1 MSKNFHVY
9 LSSAGSGKTYMLT
22 LSYLKLALR
31 GVDAFKH
38 ILAVTFTNKA
48 TEEMKER
55 ILQVLRGLASGD
67 AHPMK
72 KQLMDDLK
80 MSEEGLKTRAEM
92 VLRAILHEYGRFS
105 IVTIDSFFHQVIR
118 SFAREMGLQGT
129 FRIDLDIDK
138 VLQEVVDN
146 MLAKLGEDNQTDLRK
161 WLTQF
166 AEEKLEDGK
175 SWDFRSDI
183 TSLANEIFR
192 DGFKSY
198 GSQIFELSKSGDF
211 FTKKLKSLQ
220 DQRTKFERDV
230 QKLAKEGI
238 AEVDRCGGIDQFTR
252 KASGPAGL
260 FAKVLGGDY
269 DVSDTRRMAA
279 DDVTKWLTKANLG
292 NATLVDGLE
301 SAILPLYKKMIHY
314 LDEHLLHINSILEVY
329 RFFHTYGILSALNQE
344 LQHYRDEKDIMLISD
359 LPDFLRQI
367 INDSDTPFIYEKI
380 GGIFQHY
387 LIDEFQDTSGFQWQ
401 NFKPLL
407 KNALD
412 SGETSMVVG
421 DTKQSIYRWRGGD
434 WKLLNSEIMREVGEH
449 HSLVH
454 RLSSNWRSDG
464 RIVGFN
470 NWLFQK
476 MPDLIA
482 GQFADLDVELES
494 HLLEFQKVYTD
505 AEQQIEKP
513 GDSGGIHCEFIN
525 QEDDWKT
532 VAVEKTIST
541 VEELQRKGF
550 DLRDIAILTRTTGE
564 GKLVADSFIKH
575 KHSDAADPA
584 LSYEVVSSEAL
595 YLYSGHVVQFI
606 VSMLRWM
613 NDEEDLISLAE
624 WFHEYQVFIKEIEVE
639 GSPVAMVREW
649 EQHVPKPFVRHR
661 ANIKSLPLYDIVE
674 SLIRI
679 FELNE
684 IRAEITYLQGFQD
697 AVLDFTKNEG
707 GDISAFLEWWE
718 NVRKDRAIQI
728 ADENNAVKVLTIHK
742 SKGLEYPVVIVPFLN
757 WKLDHDVFGNSEV
770 LWMSPDVLDMDDLPV
785 VPIRYSSKLKDTY
798 WSHDY
803 WKERTSAFLDSL
815 NLLYVAF
822 TRPIKGLY
830 VFGPKPKTSKMSDV
844 ADLCFDLFATHEN
857 WDIEKEQLN
866 IGEISPSD
874 EPRKGSS
881 EYSLAVYASQPWRS
895 KISVQMKGAAELSD
909 KDWDKQ
915 LSGTDMHKV
924 LSEVEEMTPAD
935 IPDWAL
941 DFMQSEEVRP
951 YFENLDEVRKE
962 VPILMP
968 GGNFYRIDRLI
979 RKGKE
984 WTVIDFKTGTPRDKD
999 EDQVRTYLK
1008 ILNTMGYQQVV
1019 GVLIYLDPVLV
1030 KSVA

>member
-1 MSKNFHVY
+1 
-9 LSSAGSGKTYMLT
+9 MLT

-31 GVDAFKH
+31 GVDAFRH

-55 ILQVLRGLASGD
+55 ILQVLRALALGE

-72 KQLMDDLK
+72 EQLMADLQ
-80 MSEEGLKTRAEM
+80 MSDAALKTRAEK
-92 VLRAILHEYGRFS
+92 VIRAILHDYGRFS

-118 SFAREMGLQGT
+118 AFAREMGLQGT

-146 MLAKLGEDNQTDLRK
+146 MLAKLGEDDQRELRS

-183 TSLANEIFR
+183 TGLAKEIFR

-198 GSQIFELSKSGDF
+198 GTQIFELSKERNF
-211 FTKKLKSLQ
+211 FTEKLKTLQ
-220 DQRTKFERDV
+220 YQKTKFERDV
-230 QKLAKEGI
+230 QKLAKEGM
-238 AEVDRCGGIDQFTR
+238 AEIDRCGGIDHFTR

-260 FAKVLGGDY
+260 FAKILVGDY
-269 DVSDTRRMAA
+269 DISDTRRMAA

-292 NATLVDGLE
+292 NAALVDALE
-301 SAILPLYKKMIHY
+301 GSIMPLYRKMIHF
-314 LDEHLLHINSILEVY
+314 LDEHLLHINSVLEVY

-387 LIDEFQDTSGFQWQ
+387 LIDEFQDTSTFQWQ

-407 KNALD
+407 TNALD

-434 WKLLNSEIMREVGEH
+434 WKLLNSEIIREVGEH

-454 RLSSNWRSDG
+454 RLSSNWRSEG

-476 MPDLIA
+476 MPELIA
-482 GQFADLDVELES
+482 GQFADLDEELGS
-494 HLLEFQKVYTD
+494 HLQEFQQVYTD
-505 AEQQIEKP
+505 ADQQIEKE
-513 GDSGGIHCEFIN
+513 GESGGVRCEFIS
-525 QEDDWKT
+525 QEDDWKAR
-532 VAVEKTIST
+532 AVEKTIDT
-541 VEELQRKGF
+541 VEDLQRKGF
-550 DLRDIAILTRTTGE
+550 ALRDIAILTRTTSE
-564 GKLVADSFIKH
+564 GKLIADSFIKY
-575 KHSDAADPA
+575 KHSEAADPD

-595 YLYSGHVVQFI
+595 YLYSGHVVQFL
-606 VSMLRWM
+606 VSMLKWM

-624 WFHEYQVFIKEIEVE
+624 WFQEYQVFIKEADME
-639 GSPVAMVREW
+639 GSPVANVREW
-649 EQHVPKPFVRHR
+649 ERHVPRAFVKHR
-661 ANIKSLPLYDIVE
+661 ASIKTLPLYDIVE
-674 SLIRI
+674 SLLRI
-679 FELNE
+679 FELNK

-757 WKLDHDVFGNSEV
+757 WKLDHDVFGNAEV
-770 LWMSPDVLDMDDLPV
+770 LWMSPAALDMESLPV

-798 WSHDY
+798 WSQDY
-803 WKERTSAFLDSL
+803 WKERISAFLDNL

-822 TRPIKGLY
+822 TRPISGLY

-844 ADLCFDLFATHEN
+844 SGLCFDLFATHDN
-857 WDIEKEQLN
+857 WDATKDLL
-866 IGEISPSD
+866 SF
-874 EPRKGSS
+874 GSIAPADRPQQAS
-881 EYSLAVYASQPWRS
+881 NEYSLSFYASQPWRS
-895 KISVQMKGAAELSD
+895 KISVQMKGAAELSE
-909 KDWDKQ
+909 KDWQKQ

-924 LSEVEEMTPAD
+924 LSEVEEMVPSD

-941 DFMQSEEVRP
+941 EFMQTTEVKP
-951 YFENLDEVRKE
+951 YFEGLDEVRRE

-968 GGNFYRIDRLI
+968 GGKFYRIDRLV
-979 RKGKE
+979 RKGEK
-984 WTVIDFKTGTPRDKD
+984 WTVIDFKTGAPRPKD
-999 EDQVRTYLK
+999 EDQVKTYLE
-1008 ILNTMGYQQVV
+1008 ILNTMGYEQVA
-1019 GVLIYLDPVLV
+1019 GVLIYLDPVMV